1 MSGRVPQI
9 DVIEV
14 PFEEDEEYFPLEE
27 ERNTII
33 FQYD

>member
-9 DVIEV
+9 EVIEF

>member
-1 MSGRVPQI
+1 MSGRVPQRE
-9 DVIEV
+9 VIEF